1 MHFQS
6 LLRADDGSEMNMPW
20 RQILLALFL
29 TWASLTSARAAVLFE
44 RVGDPLSIPDGV
56 ITAVAQ
62 DGRGFLWIGTPE
74 ALIRYDGHRFR
85 RYVHDPLDPGS
96 PPSDRIFALMTA
108 SDGRLW
114 VGFQTD
120 GVAVYDP
127 DRDRFVRHALPT
139 AEGDDLAGAQ
149 VRALAE
155 TPDGAVWVGTTGR
168 GLVRIDREGGIRVF
182 RNGPGLGS
190 LPDDRVGALGVDH
203 AGVLWVG
210 TWRGLARLRSID
222 ADFEPVLSDSG
233 DPLGFGAATVRGI
246 HAARNG
252 NLWVGAQQG
261 LVAMIPANQLGHVRL
276 PDAGAVR
283 RWRADGFY
291 TAIEPADDEV
301 WLGHAVGIDV
311 FAADGSGE
319 PRRVRHD
326 TAEPLSLANAEVRG
340 LLVDRSGLVWVG
352 TFGGGLLRANPASA
366 ALVSRRFD
374 RVADAPLEQLNALTL
389 AAAAAGGFW
398 AGIARNGVARF
409 DQDLR
414 IVEILGRVGRD
425 DGLSGSQPS
434 GIAESTDGSLW
445 VATESGIHVRSA
457 GEARFEVFSGPEF
470 VEASAV
476 RKIMPLED
484 GGLWVATGDGLF
496 GIDGSRQ
503 LRRLATS
510 DGRRVGGVFNAI
522 AIDPSG
528 GGWAGSNEGLFRIS
542 PVGALEPVEMLLD
555 GVAFAAPIQ
564 GVLVDRS
571 GSVWIDADGLLRIVQ
586 LDGARAAVETISRRH
601 GFAKTAFGANLLDD
615 EQGRIWTH
623 RFMYDPARD
632 LMVRI
637 GRADGALVGT
647 GWFRAYARL
656 ADGRF
661 AFGATEGLLVVDPR
675 RFRAEPSEQPLAFTD
690 LRIDGRARPVGARPS
705 VIEVKPGDRNV
716 SLEFAA
722 LDYGAP
728 TSRRYRYRLDGVDG
742 DWLEVDSTVRVAS
755 YGGLWPGSYRLM
767 VQASRRGGGWGEDV
781 LVVELRVLP
790 KWWQTPLGIAGILGG
805 IVGLAVFFGYRRE
818 GRLRREKVRL
828 EREVEGRTVELR
840 SLSTELARRNIDLRQ
855 ASLTDPLTGLR
866 NRRYVTQEFP
876 GEVARLLAHPVT
888 TRDGS
893 QVGNEGLVL
902 FLIDIDGFKSVNDQ
916 HGHAAGDVVLRQF
929 ADRLRTVFRDSDEF
943 VRWGGEEFLV
953 VARGIGSDA
962 AAGLAERVRERVARD
977 PFVLDDGTPVSRTCC
992 IGFAPFPFE
1001 GARPRAHGWEAVM
1014 EVADQALLAAKRLGR
1029 DAWIGV
1035 EPAESALIDGSIGNW
1050 DVAALVRSGKLRVV
1064 TGPSNGADRAAAA
1077 LAEVA
1082 GLARMLPADGAA

>member
-1 MHFQS
+1 
-6 LLRADDGSEMNMPW
+6 MPW
-20 RQILLALFL
+20 WAVLLALVL
-29 TWASLTSARAAVLFE
+29 AWASSTTAQAAVLFE
-44 RVGDPLSIPDGV
+44 RIGDALSIPDGV

-96 PPSDRIFALMTA
+96 PPADRIFALMTA

-127 DRDRFVRHALPT
+127 DQDRFVRHALPR

-168 GLVRIDREGGIRVF
+168 GLVRIDREGTMRVF
-182 RNGPGLGS
+182 RSGPMPGS

-203 AGVLWVG
+203 SGVLWVG
-210 TWRGLARLRSID
+210 TWRGLARLRGID

-252 NLWVGAQQG
+252 SLWVGAQQG
-261 LVAMIPANQLGHVRL
+261 QVAMIPADQLGHAGL

-283 RWRADGFY
+283 RWRADGFF
-291 TAIEPADDEV
+291 AAVEPAEGEV

-326 TAEPLSLANAEVRG
+326 AAEPLSLANAEVRG
-340 LLVDRSGLVWVG
+340 LLVDRTGLVWVG

-374 RVADAPLEQLNALTL
+374 RVADAPLEQLNSLTL
-389 AAAAAGGFW
+389 AAADAGGFW
-398 AGIARNGVARF
+398 AGIARNGVVRF
-409 DQDLR
+409 DRDLR
-414 IVEILGRVGRD
+414 MVEILGRADGD

-434 GIAESTDGSLW
+434 GIAEAGDGSLW
-445 VATESGIHVRSA
+445 VATETGIHVRSA
-457 GEARFEVFSGPEF
+457 GEVRFEVFSGPEF

-476 RKIMPLED
+476 RRIVPLPD
-484 GGLWVATGDGLF
+484 GGLWVATGDGFF
-496 GIDGSRQ
+496 GIDSSRK
-503 LRRLATS
+503 LRRMATI

-528 GGWAGSNEGLFRIS
+528 GGWAGSNEGLFRIT
-542 PVGALEPVEMLLD
+542 PAGALEPVEMLLD
-555 GVAFAAPIQ
+555 GIAFVAPIQ
-564 GVLVDRS
+564 GLLVDRS
-571 GSVWIDADGLLRIVQ
+571 GSVWIDADGLLRVVD
-586 LDGARAAVETISRRH
+586 LDGARAKVESISRRH
-601 GFAKTAFGANLLDD
+601 GFARIAFGANLLED

-632 LMVRI
+632 LMLRI

-661 AFGATEGLLVVDPR
+661 AFGATEGVLVVDPG

-690 LRIDGRARPVGARPS
+690 LRIDGRPRPVGARPA
-705 VIEVKPGDRNV
+705 VVEITPADRNV

-722 LDYGAP
+722 LDYGSPA
-728 TSRRYRYRLDGVDG
+728 SRRYRYRLEGVDG
-742 DWLEVDSTVRVAS
+742 DWLEVDSTARVAS
-755 YGGLWPGSYRLM
+755 YGGLWPGSYRLI
-767 VQASRRGGGWGEDV
+767 VQGSRRVGGWGEDV
-781 LVVELRVLP
+781 LEVELRVLP
-790 KWWQTPLGIAGILGG
+790 KWWQTPFGIAGILGG
-805 IVGLAVFFGYRRE
+805 IVGLAVLLAYRRE

-876 GEVARLLAHPVT
+876 GEVARLLAHGM
-888 TRDGS
+888 TRLGS
-893 QVGNEGLVL
+893 QARNEGLVL
-902 FLIDIDGFKSVNDQ
+902 FLVDIDGFKSVNDQ
-916 HGHAAGDVVLRQF
+916 HGHAAGDIVLRQF
-929 ADRLRTVFRDSDEF
+929 ADRLRAVFRDSDEF

-953 VARGIGSDA
+953 VARGIGPDA
-962 AAGLAERVRERVARD
+962 AAGLAERVRERVARE

-992 IGFAPFPFE
+992 VGFAPFPFE
-1001 GARPRAHGWEAVM
+1001 VGRPRAHGWEAVM
-1014 EVADQALLAAKRLGR
+1014 EIADQALLAAKRLGR

-1035 EPAESALIDGSIGNW
+1035 EAAESARIDGSIGDW
-1050 DVAALVRSGKLRVV
+1050 DVVALVDSGALRLVAGPA
-1064 TGPSNGADRAAAA
+1064 TGVDRAAAA
-1077 LAEVA
+1077 LAEVS
-1082 GLARMLPADGAA
+1082 GLARPRPSDAATCPPI